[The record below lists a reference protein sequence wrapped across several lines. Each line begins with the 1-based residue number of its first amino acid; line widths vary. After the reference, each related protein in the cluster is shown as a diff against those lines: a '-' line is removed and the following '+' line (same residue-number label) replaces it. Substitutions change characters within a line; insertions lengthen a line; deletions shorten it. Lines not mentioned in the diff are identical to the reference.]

1 MINNN
6 RNYTQN
12 ANRSF
17 RQIAKNLSG
26 SDHIRN
32 KRSKEIYR
40 TYRGSPD
47 KVNENVTLKYKSKT
61 EIIDKNGSNEQEI
74 VEFKGLAS
82 VASYDML
89 RSLIHGKDITYT
101 LSGGQ
106 GTSAISLQNLE
117 SSNETWKGSLLQSED
132 GQVSLIKEDEEGFNV
147 SLFEQ
152 SIYGTNGPVGCIT
165 ENTSSMNFS
174 CCHTPGTSTENR
186 TVPVPTFKKAL
197 EDPMFVAPGTSKEN
211 SVPLSEAF
219 DNSASYKY
227 IVNIDDGIS
236 VKTVSSAEG
245 NKAEVTIS
253 PQVALGS
260 VYHVT
265 VIPFN
270 SCGETGYDI
279 SQTFKVIATP
289 PPPPPTRTGVQIDP
303 IQTPK
308 IGRAHV

>member
-1 MINNN
+1 MLF
-6 RNYTQN
+6 
-12 ANRSF
+12 RS
-17 RQIAKNLSG
+17 
-26 SDHIRN
+26 
-32 KRSKEIYR
+32 
-40 TYRGSPD
+40 
-47 KVNENVTLKYKSKT
+47 
-61 EIIDKNGSNEQEI
+61 
-74 VEFKGLAS
+74 
-82 VASYDML
+82 
-89 RSLIHGKDITYT
+89 
-101 LSGGQ
+101 
-106 GTSAISLQNLE
+106 
-117 SSNETWKGSLLQSED
+117 WKGSLLQSED

-303 IQTPK
+303 IQTPNGVQGLSSK
-308 IGRAHV
+308 PLTAYFNNANYGFIFDTHTHNLNPTYYPGVSIINEEEYISVVYDESPLTVTISITIYPKNVYGDEVTTAGISFTVETYS